1 MPGLKLQLGGS
12 FGVGSADA
20 VLPTSSGVA
29 SNGSE
34 PSRYV
39 YGTLPETQGGGGFLS
54 DFLRH
59 PLHPTNIAVY
69 TSIVSLVLLVLL
81 WHSLP
86 KGGR

>member
-1 MPGLKLQLGGS
+1 MAGLRLQLGGS
-12 FGVGSADA
+12 FGVGSSDS
-20 VLPTSSGVA
+20 VLPTSSGVV

-39 YGTLPETQGGGGFLS
+39 YGTLPETSGGGGFLS
-54 DFLRH
+54 DFFRH

-69 TSIVSLVLLVLL
+69 TSIAALVALVLL

-86 KGGR
+86 RR

>member
-1 MPGLKLQLGGS
+1 MAGLKLQLGGS

-20 VLPTSSGVA
+20 VLPASSGVV

-34 PSRYV
+34 PSRYI

-54 DFLRH
+54 DFFRH
-59 PLHPTNIAVY
+59 PLHPANIMVY
-69 TSIVSLVLLVLL
+69 TSIASLTLLILL

-86 KGGR
+86 KGGK